1 MTGELM
7 NGRNKR
13 GITLIE
19 LLVVM
24 TLVALLAAVVAPSV
38 GSGVDT
44 VRLRSSAER
53 IAATF
58 RIAHERAAR
67 THHYM
72 EVSVDPQSRAV
83 ELRDL
88 EGGSVSAWEIPN
100 TIEVQ
105 SKRPLTFL
113 VYPDGGS
120 QVMRVGLRNQ
130 RGRQVEVASDPFT
143 MFPTVREVSQ

>member
-1 MTGELM
+1 MRTKLQS
-7 NGRNKR
+7 

-19 LLVVM
+19 MLVVM

-88 EGGSVSAWEIPN
+88 ESGSLSSWEIPGS
-100 TIEVQ
+100 IVVKADQ
-105 SKRPLTFL
+105 RMAFL
-113 VYPDGGS
+113 LYPDGGA
-120 QVMRVGLRNQ
+120 QAMRVTLENA
-130 RGRQVEVASDPFT
+130 RGRQTEIAMDPFT
-143 MFPTVREVSQ
+143 LFPTVREVSQ